1 MNSERPDYLTRID
14 QLLRERNSVADFVQ
28 SGLRDI
34 GERGYGDLK
43 RNLNALRGVSQA
55 ERLLASPQLL
65 RLLPLLNSAAK
76 RDQEALLRDA
86 QALIDEEG
94 RIATRWGRVFS
105 YPSMMF
111 LIIFGLF
118 VLQAFLLAPTF
129 EKMFTEFQLRLPPF
143 TKIVLGLSQI
153 VRDYVWLLVLIIA
166 LVHVGGGLVRYW
178 LSLLVAEMQ
187 KHAIFD
193 FLFSG
198 RASNLI
204 AMSRFMRVLADLF
217 ELGTPMHVAIRDA
230 GNASQHALYR
240 LRADQLAYSLETSS
254 IRPQSWETFPPY
266 LSILLQRDGGG
277 ERSTK
282 LLREMAVSY
291 RDHALLATERRS
303 SMTSPWLMLFLGVLV
318 FLLVSAYFSPLISL
332 VSQLSGG

>member
-1 MNSERPDYLTRID
+1 MNSERPDYLRRID
-14 QLLRERNSVADFVQ
+14 KLLQERNSVADFVQ

-34 GERGYGDLK
+34 GERRYGDLK
-43 RNLNALRGVSQA
+43 RNLNALRGVTQA
-55 ERLLASPQLL
+55 EQLLTSPHLL

-105 YPSMMF
+105 YPSMML
-111 LIIFGLF
+111 LIIFSLF
-118 VLQAFLLAPTF
+118 VIQAFLIAPTF
-129 EKMFTEFQLRLPPF
+129 EKMFAEFQLRLVYL
-143 TKIVLGLSQI
+143 TKAVFWLSRI
-153 VRDYVWLLVLIIA
+153 ARDYVWLIIPFIV
-166 LVHVGGGLVRYW
+166 LVHFGGGLVRYW

-187 KHAIFD
+187 KYPIFD

-198 RASNLI
+198 RTSNLI

-217 ELGTPMHVAIRDA
+217 ELGTPIHIAIRDA
-230 GNASQHALYR
+230 GIASQHALYR

-254 IRPQSWETFPPY
+254 VRRQSWEAFPPY

-277 ERSTK
+277 ERSTR
-282 LLREMAVSY
+282 LLRQMATTY
-291 RDHALLATERRS
+291 RDHALLATARNFS
-303 SMTSPWLMLFLGVLV
+303 ITSPWLILFLGVMV
-318 FLLVSAYFSPLISL
+318 LLFIAAYFAPLISL
-332 VSQLSGG
+332 ITHLG